1 MQNNNSKLNTVL
13 LVVLII
19 LAAICVW
26 KLVSNDKEVLEDR
39 ELIRTEEL
47 ETTERVD
54 QPDEVAYENEA
65 HNFYVDIA
73 GATITQ
79 TESPG
84 MYYFQTTSGSKSM
97 RIAIYKSLSVGQAS
111 QSASENVDVVT
122 YNGVEFSH
130 EQFHAEGSTLDV
142 YYVTHNGVMY
152 QIATDSP
159 ELLAGFGFLE

>member
-13 LVVLII
+13 LVILII
-19 LAAICVW
+19 VALFCAW
-26 KLVSNDKEVLEDR
+26 KLVDNKEKVSENR
-39 ELIRTEEL
+39 ESITTEEIQ
-47 ETTERVD
+47 TADNID
-54 QPDEVAYENEA
+54 QSEEVAYENEK

-84 MYYFQTTSGSKSM
+84 MYYFQTTSGLKSM
-97 RIAIYKSLSVGQAS
+97 RIAIFKSLSVGQAS

-122 YNGVEFSH
+122 YNGIEFSH
-130 EQFHAEGSTLDV
+130 EQFSAEGSVLDV

>member
-1 MQNNNSKLNTVL
+1 MQNNNSKINTVL
-13 LVVLII
+13 LVILII
-19 LAAICVW
+19 VALFCAW
-26 KLVSNDKEVLEDR
+26 KLVGGNKKVLENR
-39 ELIRTEEL
+39 ELTTTEEL
-47 ETTERVD
+47 ETTDNMD
-54 QPDEVAYENEA
+54 QLDEIAYENEA
-65 HNFYVDIA
+65 HNFYVDIV
-73 GATITQ
+73 GATIIQ

-97 RIAIYKSLSVGQAS
+97 RIAIFKSLSVGQAS

-122 YNGVEFSH
+122 YNGIEFSH
-130 EQFHAEGSTLDV
+130 EQFSAEGSVLDV